1 MQSGQAIR
9 EAVTLER
16 EKEMEFNT
24 IMQALVKD
32 IAEQLRPMVVEM
44 VKQEI
49 ANTKGDTVL
58 ENIDLPKLAK
68 RLTMGDLASKLTSS
82 QLSDIASDIDL
93 GDMASKLTS
102 SQLSDIASN
111 IDLGDLAGE
120 FDADKIHPNFDL
132 DDALR
137 EFFQNN
143 NFSISP

>member
-9 EAVTLER
+9 EAITLER

-32 IAEQLRPMVVEM
+32 IAEQQRPMVVEM

-49 ANTKGDTVL
+49 ANTEGDTVL
-58 ENIDLPKLAK
+58 ENIAANIDLSKLAEH
-68 RLTMGDLASKLTSS
+68 LTMGDLASELTSS

-93 GDMASKLTS
+93 S
-102 SQLSDIASN
+102 
-111 IDLGDLAGE
+111 DLAGE
-120 FDADKIHPNFDL
+120 FDADKIMQNLDL

-137 EFFQNN
+137 DFFQNN
-143 NFSISP
+143 SFSIRP